1 MRRVRRPLKTA
12 LVVCLAAA
20 LALVAASQSAAT
32 ANTGVSDTKAL
43 APIAWSGPPVKNA
56 VGDVVALPDG
66 RAMAISV
73 VKSFDGTS
81 IVGTLESRF
90 LSEGVW
96 SAPTR
101 IGQQLLQPEP
111 WISVEASVDQ
121 DGRVLA
127 SFAFNSYDPPT
138 TVKAAT
144 FQNGTWSLLPD
155 LPGAR
160 RVAAQRWTSD
170 GQPMLLV
177 TTAREAQAY
186 VVEGTSWKLLAET
199 PADTYVRGA
208 ISPSG
213 AFLLVDLDGSYGQ
226 GAVGFPYQV
235 MTNGSWSERGI
246 IRVPLD
252 VASNVEVLLGPVE
265 PIQVLISYTVLDQQ
279 YLKAFELSPSMT
291 EVAAPNIDTWDGW
304 LLLPT
309 DQQTKVAFV
318 SSSEDRGVHVSYKEG
333 AGPWSPSQTLSWA
346 GYPSSAYVGSPSRLL
361 VASGGKVYLQQPDG
375 LRLAVVNNRINDPDS
390 DTRTFT
396 FSSSGDEIVL
406 WNSDYNE
413 DSLRPLS
420 VGSTRLVDPAPPGAV
435 TSPVAQAR
443 KAGLTVRWK
452 PPAQDGGS
460 PIVGYEY
467 RTSPRSAWVKTA
479 RLSVVITGLKAG
491 KPVTVQIRPYNS
503 VGYGPT
509 TSVRGIPK

>member
-1 MRRVRRPLKTA
+1 MIHIRGKLFI
-12 LVVCLAAA
+12 LVA

-66 RAMAISV
+66 RAMAVSV
-73 VKSFDGTS
+73 TKSFDGTS
-81 IVGTLESRF
+81 IVGTLESRI
-90 LSEGVW
+90 LSGGLW
-96 SAPTR
+96 SAPTT
-101 IGQQLLQPEP
+101 IGQQVLPSEP
-111 WISVEASVDQ
+111 WISVEASVNP

-127 SFAFNSYDPPT
+127 SFAFNAYDPPT
-138 TVKAAT
+138 TVMAAI
-144 FQNGTWSLLPD
+144 FQNGSWTLLPA

-160 RVAAQRWTSD
+160 RVAAQRWTPT

-177 TTAREAQAY
+177 TTAGEAQAY
-186 VVEGTSWKLLAET
+186 VVEGTSWKLLADT
-199 PADTYVRGA
+199 PADTYVAGA

-213 AFLLVDLDGSYGQ
+213 AFLIVDLDGSYRQ
-226 GAVGFPYQV
+226 GEVGFPYQA
-235 MTNGSWSERGI
+235 MTNGVWSERGI

-252 VASNVEVLLGPVE
+252 VASNVNVLLGPIE
-265 PIQVLISYTVLDQQ
+265 PIQVLVSYTVLDQQ
-279 YLKAFELSPSMT
+279 YLKAFELAPTMT
-291 EVAAPNIDTWDGW
+291 EVAAPNVDTWDGW

-333 AGPWSPSQTLSWA
+333 TGAWSPSQTLSWA

-361 VASGGKVYLQQPDG
+361 VASGGKVYLQQSDG
-375 LRLAVVNNRINDPDS
+375 LRLALVNNRINDPYS

-396 FSSSGDEIVL
+396 FSSSGNEIVL

-420 VGSTRLVDPAPPGAV
+420 VGTTRLVDPGPPGAV
-435 TSPVAQAR
+435 TSPSAQAR

-460 PIVGYEY
+460 PILGYEY
-467 RTSPRSAWVKTA
+467 RTSARSAWVKTA
-479 RLSVVITGLKAG
+479 RLSVAISGLKAG

-509 TSVRGIPK
+509 ITVRGIPK